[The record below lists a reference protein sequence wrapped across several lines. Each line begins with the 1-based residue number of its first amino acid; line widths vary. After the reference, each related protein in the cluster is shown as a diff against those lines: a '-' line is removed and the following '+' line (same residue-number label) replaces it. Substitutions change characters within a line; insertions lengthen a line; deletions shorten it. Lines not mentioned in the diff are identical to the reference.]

1 MIQNLTNEVYLN
13 SYGLNESFNLKAAA
27 YQNISIS
34 KSSDQYSYLLPEIS
48 YAKYKLYDNNLNFLS
63 NFKHLN
69 SNTTQNKSILVNKL
83 AHATDENYNTS
94 LGIGY
99 KFLTEISNYNYYSDY
114 KTPNENLNS
123 QIDPVVGFD
132 TSMPFA
138 KISKES
144 EQFLIPRILTRYS
157 PGKMTNARI

>member
-1 MIQNLTNEVYLN
+1 MVLKKILVKENDKNLTNEVYLN

-99 KFLTEISNYNYYSDY
+99 KFLNRN
-114 KTPNENLNS
+114 K
-123 QIDPVVGFD
+123 
-132 TSMPFA
+132 
-138 KISKES
+138 
-144 EQFLIPRILTRYS
+144 
-157 PGKMTNARI
+157 